1 MFSNC
6 YISSQ
11 ILAREHPERFKRF
24 KQGGFTLQSSPAS
37 VPSLSLL
44 TRCPYCMSAAFLQG
58 KGRTTDYIQTIV
70 CIWNFWLL
78 KKKQPLPCK
87 NPWKCP
93 QGPCSHHLRRTV
105 KKIPRRPAQGRMTFC
120 ENRNTEYLRTRTTSK
135 WPALVQV
142 KMTVLQ

>member
-6 YISSQ
+6 YLSSQ
-11 ILAREHPERFKRF
+11 ILAREHPERFHRF
-24 KQGGFTLQSSPAS
+24 KHGGFTLQSSPAS
-37 VPSLSLL
+37 VPSISFL
-44 TRCPYCMSAAFLQG
+44 TRCPYRMSAAFLQG

-78 KKKQPLPCK
+78 KKKQSLPRK

-105 KKIPRRPAQGRMTFC
+105 KKVPRRPAQGRMTFC